1 MIGRIDGLIRHLIG
15 ANVRYLDPVWYDS
28 ELEELKCFL
37 EDPEFYESELLQE
50 FFIEPSAN
58 VTFTNSGRT
67 AIQLALRASRFP
79 QGSEVIIPSFAC
91 SGVIEPILR
100 ESLTPVYADIDQSLN
115 MSFESFKRNVGAAT
129 CALVLPSIGGVAV
142 RDRLKILELAHS
154 RDIFIIEDL
163 AQSTGLLPSYIEA
176 THPKPQ
182 ATVLSMGIGK
192 PLFGTGGGA
201 LFSSPMLEEKICQF
215 AISKEPHEVVLARV
229 QRFVSKFLEPNPRKE
244 VGQIILNAWSR
255 IAVIENRHDYSLDLN
270 SIYEASNFDRKL
282 ANIQFG
288 RLAKSIEIQR
298 ANAYA
303 WKELFEE
310 YGLVDGYSFPPFD
323 SNTFS
328 KFWANG
334 SKAGR
339 VAVNSFRS
347 ALWRNGIETES
358 LYTPLHHREAFAR
371 FQTGELPLT
380 DEISGHVFS
389 LPVRANLSPAD
400 WVKIRRALSIAAK
413 ASMSDQ

>member
-1 MIGRIDGLIRHLIG
+1 MRHLIG
-15 ANVRYLDPVWYDS
+15 SNVRYLDPVWSDA

-37 EDPEFYESELLQE
+37 EDPEIYENELLQE
-50 FFIEPSAN
+50 FFIDPNAN
-58 VTFTNSGRT
+58 ITFTNSGRT
-67 AIQLALRASRFP
+67 AIQLALRASQFP
-79 QGSEVIIPSFAC
+79 QGSQVIIPSFAC

-129 CALVLPSIGGVAV
+129 RALVLPSIGGVAV

-154 RDIFIIEDL
+154 REIFIIEDL
-163 AQSTGLLPSYIEA
+163 AQSTGLFPGYIE
-176 THPKPQ
+176 TTYPKPQ

-201 LFSSPMLEEKICQF
+201 LFSTPLLEEKIRRVR
-215 AISKEPHEVVLARV
+215 ISKEPYEVVLARV
-229 QRFVSKFLEPNPRKE
+229 QRFVSNFLEPNPSKE
-244 VGQIILNAWSR
+244 VIQIILNAWSR
-255 IAVIENRHDYSLDLN
+255 IAVDENRYDYSVDSN

-288 RLAKSIEIQR
+288 RLVKSIEIQR

-310 YGLVDGYSFPPFD
+310 YGLGDGYSFPPFN

-339 VAVNSFRS
+339 LAVNRFRS

-371 FQTGELPLT
+371 YQTGELPLS
-380 DEISGHVFS
+380 DEISGNVFS
-389 LPVRANLSPAD
+389 LPVRANLSTAD
-400 WVKIRRALSIAAK
+400 WVKIRRALSVAAK
-413 ASMSDQ
+413 ASMSDR

>member
-1 MIGRIDGLIRHLIG
+1 MIGRIGGLMRHLIG
-15 ANVRYLDPVWYDS
+15 SNVRYLDPVWSDA

-37 EDPEFYESELLQE
+37 EDPEIYENELLQE
-50 FFIEPSAN
+50 FFIDPNAN
-58 VTFTNSGRT
+58 ITFTNSGRT
-67 AIQLALRASRFP
+67 AIQLALRASQFP
-79 QGSEVIIPSFAC
+79 QGSQVIIPSFAC

-129 CALVLPSIGGVAV
+129 RALVLPSIGGVAV

-154 RDIFIIEDL
+154 REIFIIEDL
-163 AQSTGLLPSYIEA
+163 AQSTGLFPGYIE
-176 THPKPQ
+176 TTYPKPQ

-201 LFSSPMLEEKICQF
+201 LFSTPLLEEKIRRVR
-215 AISKEPHEVVLARV
+215 ISKEPYEVVLARV
-229 QRFVSKFLEPNPRKE
+229 QRFVSNFLEPNPSKE
-244 VGQIILNAWSR
+244 VIQIILNAWSR
-255 IAVIENRHDYSLDLN
+255 IAVDENRYDYSVDSN

-288 RLAKSIEIQR
+288 RLVKSIEIQR

-310 YGLVDGYSFPPFD
+310 YGLGDGYSFPPFN

-339 VAVNSFRS
+339 LAVNRFRS

-371 FQTGELPLT
+371 YQTGELPLS
-380 DEISGHVFS
+380 DEISGNVFS
-389 LPVRANLSPAD
+389 LPVRANLSTAD
-400 WVKIRRALSIAAK
+400 WVKIRRALSVAAK
-413 ASMSDQ
+413 ASMSDR